1 MTGIEVLLMCGIAGF
16 CRWDGDFTRDRE
28 GWSQVLVR
36 MRRSLAHRGHD
47 QTGEYLDR
55 WVGLAHTRLSI
66 RDLAGGGQPMV
77 RQRAGKD
84 FAIVYNGE
92 IYNTGELTPEL
103 EKLGYRFETTCDTE
117 VILYAYM
124 AWGLDF
130 AEKLNGIYALA
141 VWDGAEG
148 RLVLCRDRLGV
159 KPLFYTVKGGALVF
173 GSEPKAL
180 FRHPQVRPEA
190 DGDSFREIFGVGP
203 ARTPGVGVFRGVGEV
218 KPGHL
223 AVFDRECLRE
233 YTYWS
238 LEARP
243 HRDSY
248 EQTVEELELGDYV
261 RARYA
266 EALKAVPALPEETGD
281 DLRRR
286 QVSCLNIRWF
296 MQTLLDRMDRA
307 SMSCGLEA
315 RVPFADHRLVEYL
328 YNVPWEM
335 KFQNGVEKALLRDAC
350 KDLLP
355 PELLYRKKS
364 PYPKTY
370 SPRYEALLQQ
380 RFRRLLADK
389 SAPIHRFLDRE
400 KAERALST
408 TQDNGRPWFGQL
420 MAGPQMLAYL
430 LQVNDWMERYQVG

>member
-1 MTGIEVLLMCGIAGF
+1 M
-16 CRWDGDFTRDRE
+16 DR
-28 GWSQVLVR
+28 SP
-36 MRRSLAHRGHD
+36 
-47 QTGEYLDR
+47 
-55 WVGLAHTRLSI
+55 RLSS
-66 RDLAGGGQPMV
+66 D
-77 RQRAGKD
+77 
-84 FAIVYNGE
+84 
-92 IYNTGELTPEL
+92 
-103 EKLGYRFETTCDTE
+103 
-117 VILYAYM
+117 
-124 AWGLDF
+124 
-130 AEKLNGIYALA
+130 
-141 VWDGAEG
+141 
-148 RLVLCRDRLGV
+148 
-159 KPLFYTVKGGALVF
+159 
-173 GSEPKAL
+173 
-180 FRHPQVRPEA
+180 HPQVRPEA

-203 ARTPGVGVFRGVGEV
+203 ARTPGAGVFRGVGEV

-223 AVFDRECLRE
+223 AVFDREGLRE

-266 EALKAVPALPEETGD
+266 EALKAVPALPEEKGD

-389 SAPIHRFLDRE
+389 SAPIHRFLDRG
-400 KAERALST
+400 KAERALSA